1 MRTLPLATESPLV
14 RATSAEQMRVGLAP
28 GLEQLARER
37 FTGGMIARQF
47 EMGAA
52 TSAAI
57 SDEERE
63 TFREAERGRRS
74 RQAELE
80 RELVY
85 ETDQIRIGQLN
96 SELDALLGETQA
108 QRDEIFRS
116 AVDDG
121 RLLEPET
128 VQERYGIEADRL
140 MSPREAEL
148 IVQGRREQEIRN
160 AIVDAGPRGLVP
172 GALRFGT
179 SVLTAATDPVELAS
193 MFIPVVGPARSAA
206 MVARFGRVGGRT
218 AIGATEGAVGSLLTE
233 PLYYGLSQAQQL
245 DYSMEDALFNVGA
258 GLFLGGGIG
267 TVAGIFSRRDLNYG
281 DIAEATRFDNQVIS
295 GDAVELPA
303 PPVGVRAA
311 EPVEPVQPI
320 EPEVAP
326 ALRFFGPDPDRE
338 QLPNTRDRGVR
349 FHGARSSIAQI
360 DPDYI
365 SPGDANIYGNGFY
378 TSDAVSITE
387 GYSRSRGSTEGV
399 VYRIDEVGEVNPF
412 NMEQPVPQFLIDQI
426 REDEDLLNEALGE
439 GPANL
444 REFFDNVRELSPQY
458 GLPRYEVQEIFD
470 GIHDIFRQNGFNAL
484 DHIGGLG
491 TGRAPHNV
499 RIYLNAAD
507 QVRLSAVDPNNPLPD
522 LLPPAGQERAI
533 AQDAAARQRF
543 REETYGFMGGRQSF
557 ELAVRM
563 MANDA
568 SVNVELTMPRAVPRP
583 QTLSEFVRERGGI
596 NSTDPAVRAQLDEL
610 QAAGIDPEEIT
621 RIAQEGGVVAP
632 VGANTLQEMATLAQQ
647 RGFIDAADGVAL
659 VGALRQEA
667 GGSFVFRR
675 QDKRKAG
682 QWRKYHQ
689 AENDIQAELMRRED
703 IRSELDAIGYR
714 DATED
719 EIGLLSSEMAR
730 GRTLDEAA
738 KVIGIQAEG
747 LRAAALAKYME
758 SPEADR
764 VANPQSSAR
773 VDQTPDDFDIDAA
786 MVREEEILRQM
797 EVDGTLTAEQRAT
810 LDAVRAIDT
819 RTDAYIEAVQAAA
832 ICVTRT

>member
-1 MRTLPLATESPLV
+1 MRTRQLATESPLV

-28 GLEQLARER
+28 GLRQLAGER
-37 FTGGMIARQF
+37 FTGGMAARQF

-74 RQAELE
+74 RLAQLE
-80 RELVY
+80 RDLVY
-85 ETDQIRIGQLN
+85 ETDQVRIGQLN
-96 SELDALLGETQA
+96 SELDALLGETQT

-128 VQERYGIEADRL
+128 IQERYGIEADRL

-172 GALRFGT
+172 GAVRFGT

-218 AIGATEGAVGSLLTE
+218 AVGATEGAVGSLLTE

-267 TVAGIFSRRDLNYG
+267 TVAGIFSRRNLNYG

-303 PPVGVRAA
+303 QPAA
-311 EPVEPVQPI
+311 ARVE
-320 EPEVAP
+320 
-326 ALRFFGPDPDRE
+326 
-338 QLPNTRDRGVR
+338 
-349 FHGARSSIAQI
+349 GA
-360 DPDYI
+360 
-365 SPGDANIYGNGFY
+365 
-378 TSDAVSITE
+378 DAVTSE
-387 GYSRSRGSTEGV
+387 
-399 VYRIDEVGEVNPF
+399 
-412 NMEQPVPQFLIDQI
+412 
-426 REDEDLLNEALGE
+426 
-439 GPANL
+439 
-444 REFFDNVRELSPQY
+444 
-458 GLPRYEVQEIFD
+458 
-470 GIHDIFRQNGFNAL
+470 
-484 DHIGGLG
+484 
-491 TGRAPHNV
+491 
-499 RIYLNAAD
+499 
-507 QVRLSAVDPNNPLPD
+507 
-522 LLPPAGQERAI
+522 
-533 AQDAAARQRF
+533 AAARQRF

-557 ELAVRM
+557 ELSVRM

-568 SVNVELTMPRAVPRP
+568 SVNVELTMPRTVPRP

-610 QAAGIDPEEIT
+610 RASGIDPEEIT

-632 VGANTLQEMATLAQQ
+632 VGSNTLQEMATLAQQ

-659 VGALRQEA
+659 VGALRQEV

-675 QDKRKAG
+675 QDQRKAG

-689 AENDIQAELMRRED
+689 AENDIQAELLRREG

-738 KVIGIQAEG
+738 KTIGIQAEG
-747 LRAAALAKYME
+747 LRAAALARRME
-758 SPEADR
+758 DPTNDPLADFDASMRADR
-764 VANPQSSAR
+764 
-773 VDQTPDDFDIDAA
+773 TPEDFDFDEA
-786 MVREEEILRQM
+786 MVREEEVLRQM

-810 LDAVRAIDT
+810 VAEIRAIDE
-819 RTDAYIEAVQAAA
+819 RADAYIEAVQAAA
-832 ICVTRT
+832 VCVTRT

>member
-1 MRTLPLATESPLV
+1 MRTRQLATESPLV

-28 GLEQLARER
+28 GLRQLAEER
-37 FTGGMIARQF
+37 FTGGMAARQF

-74 RQAELE
+74 RLAQLE
-80 RELVY
+80 RDLVY
-85 ETDQIRIGQLN
+85 ETDQVRIGQLN
-96 SELDALLGETQA
+96 SELDALLGETEA

-121 RLLEPET
+121 RLLEPEA

-179 SVLTAATDPVELAS
+179 SVARAAVDPVEFAS

-206 MVARFGRVGGRT
+206 MVARFGRVGGRA

-245 DYSMEDALFNVGA
+245 DYSMEDALFNIGA

-303 PPVGVRAA
+303 PPAAARAEGV
-311 EPVEPVQPI
+311 
-320 EPEVAP
+320 
-326 ALRFFGPDPDRE
+326 
-338 QLPNTRDRGVR
+338 
-349 FHGARSSIAQI
+349 
-360 DPDYI
+360 
-365 SPGDANIYGNGFY
+365 
-378 TSDAVSITE
+378 DAVTSE
-387 GYSRSRGSTEGV
+387 
-399 VYRIDEVGEVNPF
+399 
-412 NMEQPVPQFLIDQI
+412 
-426 REDEDLLNEALGE
+426 
-439 GPANL
+439 
-444 REFFDNVRELSPQY
+444 
-458 GLPRYEVQEIFD
+458 
-470 GIHDIFRQNGFNAL
+470 
-484 DHIGGLG
+484 
-491 TGRAPHNV
+491 
-499 RIYLNAAD
+499 
-507 QVRLSAVDPNNPLPD
+507 
-522 LLPPAGQERAI
+522 
-533 AQDAAARQRF
+533 AAARQRF

-568 SVNVELTMPRAVPRP
+568 SVNVELTMPRTVPRP

-610 QAAGIDPEEIT
+610 RASGIDPEEIT

-632 VGANTLQEMATLAQQ
+632 VGSNSLQEMATLAQQ

-675 QDKRKAG
+675 QDQRKAG

-689 AENDIQAELMRRED
+689 AENDIQAELLRRED

-738 KVIGIQAEG
+738 KTIGIQAEG
-747 LRAAALAKYME
+747 LRAAELARYME

-764 VANPQSSAR
+764 LADPEASAR
-773 VDQTPDDFDIDAA
+773 FEQTPEDFDVDADIA
-786 MVREEEILRQM
+786 VKEEILRQM
-797 EVDGTLTAEQRAT
+797 EVDGTLTADQRAT
-810 LDAVRAIDT
+810 LDAVRAMDT
-819 RTDAYIEAVQAAA
+819 RTDAYMEAVQAAA

>member
-14 RATSAEQMRVGLAP
+14 RATSAEQLRVGLAP

-63 TFREAERGRRS
+63 TFREAERARRS

-303 PPVGVRAA
+303 PAAARAEGVD
-311 EPVEPVQPI
+311 
-320 EPEVAP
+320 EVA
-326 ALRFFGPDPDRE
+326 
-338 QLPNTRDRGVR
+338 T
-349 FHGARSSIAQI
+349 
-360 DPDYI
+360 
-365 SPGDANIYGNGFY
+365 
-378 TSDAVSITE
+378 
-387 GYSRSRGSTEGV
+387 
-399 VYRIDEVGEVNPF
+399 
-412 NMEQPVPQFLIDQI
+412 
-426 REDEDLLNEALGE
+426 
-439 GPANL
+439 
-444 REFFDNVRELSPQY
+444 
-458 GLPRYEVQEIFD
+458 
-470 GIHDIFRQNGFNAL
+470 
-484 DHIGGLG
+484 
-491 TGRAPHNV
+491 
-499 RIYLNAAD
+499 
-507 QVRLSAVDPNNPLPD
+507 
-522 LLPPAGQERAI
+522 
-533 AQDAAARQRF
+533 DAAARQRF

-689 AENDIQAELMRRED
+689 AENDIQAELLRRED

-747 LRAAALAKYME
+747 LRAAAIGKIHGKPRGDPLADFDASMR
-758 SPEADR
+758 ADR
-764 VANPQSSAR
+764 
-773 VDQTPDDFDIDAA
+773 TPEDFDFDEA
-786 MVREEEILRQM
+786 MVREEEVLRQM
-797 EVDGTLTAEQRAT
+797 EVDGTLTAEQRAV
-810 LDAVRAIDT
+810 LDEIRAIDERADT
-819 RTDAYIEAVQAAA
+819 YIQAVQAAA
-832 ICVTRT
+832 VCVTRT

>member
-1 MRTLPLATESPLV
+1 MRTRQLATESPLV

-28 GLEQLARER
+28 GLRQLAGER
-37 FTGGMIARQF
+37 FTGGMLERQF

-63 TFREAERGRRS
+63 TFREAERARRS

-303 PPVGVRAA
+303 PAAARAEGVD
-311 EPVEPVQPI
+311 
-320 EPEVAP
+320 EVA
-326 ALRFFGPDPDRE
+326 
-338 QLPNTRDRGVR
+338 T
-349 FHGARSSIAQI
+349 
-360 DPDYI
+360 
-365 SPGDANIYGNGFY
+365 
-378 TSDAVSITE
+378 
-387 GYSRSRGSTEGV
+387 
-399 VYRIDEVGEVNPF
+399 
-412 NMEQPVPQFLIDQI
+412 
-426 REDEDLLNEALGE
+426 
-439 GPANL
+439 
-444 REFFDNVRELSPQY
+444 
-458 GLPRYEVQEIFD
+458 
-470 GIHDIFRQNGFNAL
+470 
-484 DHIGGLG
+484 
-491 TGRAPHNV
+491 
-499 RIYLNAAD
+499 
-507 QVRLSAVDPNNPLPD
+507 
-522 LLPPAGQERAI
+522 
-533 AQDAAARQRF
+533 DAAARQRF

-689 AENDIQAELMRRED
+689 AENDIQAELLRRED

-764 VANPQSSAR
+764 LADPEASAR
-773 VDQTPDDFDIDAA
+773 VDEVPDEFDFNAA
-786 MVREEEILRQM
+786 IIREEEILRQM
-797 EVDGTLTAEQRAT
+797 EVDGTLTAEQRT
-810 LDAVRAIDT
+810 LLQAARAIDAQA
-819 RTDAYIEAVQAAA
+819 DAYIEAVQAAA
-832 ICVTRT
+832 ICVMRT

>member
-28 GLEQLARER
+28 GLRQLAEER

-74 RQAELE
+74 RLAQLE
-80 RELVY
+80 RDLVY
-85 ETDQIRIGQLN
+85 ETDQVRIGQLN
-96 SELDALLGETQA
+96 SELDALLGEAEA

-121 RLLEPET
+121 RLLEPEA

-206 MVARFGRVGGRT
+206 MVARFGRVGGRA

-245 DYSMEDALFNVGA
+245 DYSMEDALFNIGA

-303 PPVGVRAA
+303 PPAAARAEGV
-311 EPVEPVQPI
+311 
-320 EPEVAP
+320 
-326 ALRFFGPDPDRE
+326 
-338 QLPNTRDRGVR
+338 
-349 FHGARSSIAQI
+349 
-360 DPDYI
+360 
-365 SPGDANIYGNGFY
+365 
-378 TSDAVSITE
+378 DAVTSE
-387 GYSRSRGSTEGV
+387 
-399 VYRIDEVGEVNPF
+399 
-412 NMEQPVPQFLIDQI
+412 
-426 REDEDLLNEALGE
+426 
-439 GPANL
+439 
-444 REFFDNVRELSPQY
+444 
-458 GLPRYEVQEIFD
+458 
-470 GIHDIFRQNGFNAL
+470 
-484 DHIGGLG
+484 
-491 TGRAPHNV
+491 
-499 RIYLNAAD
+499 
-507 QVRLSAVDPNNPLPD
+507 
-522 LLPPAGQERAI
+522 
-533 AQDAAARQRF
+533 AAARQRF

-568 SVNVELTMPRAVPRP
+568 SVNVELTMPRTVPRP

-610 QAAGIDPEEIT
+610 RASGIDPEEIT

-632 VGANTLQEMATLAQQ
+632 VGSNSLQEMATLAQQ

-675 QDKRKAG
+675 QDQRKAG

-689 AENDIQAELMRRED
+689 AENDIQAELLRRED

-738 KVIGIQAEG
+738 KTIGIQAEG
-747 LRAAALAKYME
+747 LRAAELARYME

-764 VANPQSSAR
+764 LADPEASAR
-773 VDQTPDDFDIDAA
+773 VDEVPDEFDFNAA
-786 MVREEEILRQM
+786 IVREEEILRQM
-797 EVDGTLTAEQRAT
+797 EVDGTLTAEQRT
-810 LDAVRAIDT
+810 LLQAARAIDAQA
-819 RTDAYIEAVQAAA
+819 DAYIEAVQAAA
-832 ICVTRT
+832 ICVMRT

>member
-1 MRTLPLATESPLV
+1 MRTRQLATESPLI

-28 GLEQLARER
+28 GLRQLAGER
-37 FTGGMIARQF
+37 FTGGMAARQF

-74 RQAELE
+74 RLAQLE
-80 RELVY
+80 RDLVY
-85 ETDQIRIGQLN
+85 ETDQVRIGQLN
-96 SELDALLGETQA
+96 SELDALLGETEA

-121 RLLEPET
+121 RLLEPEA

-140 MSPREAEL
+140 MSPREADL
-148 IVQGRREQEIRN
+148 IVQGRREQEIRD
-160 AIVDAGPRGLVP
+160 AIVSAGPRGLIP

-206 MVARFGRVGGRT
+206 MVARFGRVGGRA

-233 PLYYGLSQAQQL
+233 PFYFGLSQAQQL

-295 GDAVELPA
+295 GDAVKLSPPPA
-303 PPVGVRAA
+303 AA
-311 EPVEPVQPI
+311 RVE
-320 EPEVAP
+320 
-326 ALRFFGPDPDRE
+326 
-338 QLPNTRDRGVR
+338 
-349 FHGARSSIAQI
+349 GA
-360 DPDYI
+360 
-365 SPGDANIYGNGFY
+365 
-378 TSDAVSITE
+378 DAVTSE
-387 GYSRSRGSTEGV
+387 
-399 VYRIDEVGEVNPF
+399 
-412 NMEQPVPQFLIDQI
+412 
-426 REDEDLLNEALGE
+426 
-439 GPANL
+439 
-444 REFFDNVRELSPQY
+444 
-458 GLPRYEVQEIFD
+458 
-470 GIHDIFRQNGFNAL
+470 
-484 DHIGGLG
+484 
-491 TGRAPHNV
+491 
-499 RIYLNAAD
+499 
-507 QVRLSAVDPNNPLPD
+507 
-522 LLPPAGQERAI
+522 
-533 AQDAAARQRF
+533 AAARQQF

-568 SVNVELTMPRAVPRP
+568 SVNVELTMPRTVPRP

-596 NSTDPAVRAQLDEL
+596 NSADPAVRAQLDEL
-610 QAAGIDPEEIT
+610 RASGIDPEEIT

-632 VGANTLQEMATLAQQ
+632 IGSNSLQEMATLAQQ

-675 QDKRKAG
+675 QDQRKAG
-682 QWRKYHQ
+682 QWRNYHQ
-689 AENDIQAELMRRED
+689 AENDIQAELLRRES

-738 KVIGIQAEG
+738 KTIGIQAEG
-747 LRAAALAKYME
+747 LRAAELARYME

-764 VANPQSSAR
+764 LADPKASAR
-773 VDQTPDDFDIDAA
+773 FEQTPEDFDVDADIA
-786 MVREEEILRQM
+786 VKEEILRQM
-797 EVDGTLTAEQRAT
+797 EVDGTLTADQRAT
-810 LDAVRAIDT
+810 LDAVRAMDT
-819 RTDAYIEAVQAAA
+819 RTDAYMEAVQAAA

>member
-1 MRTLPLATESPLV
+1 MRTRQLATESPLV

-28 GLEQLARER
+28 GLRQLAGER
-37 FTGGMIARQF
+37 FTGGMLERQF

-63 TFREAERGRRS
+63 TFREAERARRS

-121 RLLEPET
+121 RLLEPEA

-193 MFIPVVGPARSAA
+193 MFIPVGGAA
-206 MVARFGRVGGRT
+206 FRAASIARFGRVGGRA

-303 PPVGVRAA
+303 PPAAARAEGVD
-311 EPVEPVQPI
+311 
-320 EPEVAP
+320 EVA
-326 ALRFFGPDPDRE
+326 
-338 QLPNTRDRGVR
+338 T
-349 FHGARSSIAQI
+349 
-360 DPDYI
+360 
-365 SPGDANIYGNGFY
+365 
-378 TSDAVSITE
+378 
-387 GYSRSRGSTEGV
+387 
-399 VYRIDEVGEVNPF
+399 
-412 NMEQPVPQFLIDQI
+412 
-426 REDEDLLNEALGE
+426 
-439 GPANL
+439 
-444 REFFDNVRELSPQY
+444 
-458 GLPRYEVQEIFD
+458 
-470 GIHDIFRQNGFNAL
+470 
-484 DHIGGLG
+484 
-491 TGRAPHNV
+491 
-499 RIYLNAAD
+499 
-507 QVRLSAVDPNNPLPD
+507 
-522 LLPPAGQERAI
+522 
-533 AQDAAARQRF
+533 DAAARQRF

-675 QDKRKAG
+675 QDKRKAN

-689 AENDIQAELMRRED
+689 AENDIQAELLRRED

-747 LRAAALAKYME
+747 LRAAAIARRMQDPANDPLADFDASMR
-758 SPEADR
+758 ADR
-764 VANPQSSAR
+764 
-773 VDQTPDDFDIDAA
+773 TPEDFDFDEA
-786 MVREEEILRQM
+786 MVREEEVLRQM
-797 EVDGTLTAEQRAT
+797 EVDGTLTAEQRAV
-810 LDAVRAIDT
+810 LDEIRTIDERADT
-819 RTDAYIEAVQAAA
+819 YIQAVQAAA
-832 ICVTRT
+832 VCVTRT

>member
-1 MRTLPLATESPLV
+1 MRTRQLETESPLV
-14 RATSAEQMRVGLAP
+14 RATSAEQMRVGLGP
-28 GLEQLARER
+28 GLRQLAGER
-37 FTGGMIARQF
+37 FTGGMAARQF

-74 RQAELE
+74 RLAQLE

-96 SELDALLGETQA
+96 SELDALLGETEA

-116 AVDDG
+116 AVEDG
-121 RLLEPET
+121 RLLEPEA

-193 MFIPVVGPARSAA
+193 MFIPVGGAAFRAASIARL
-206 MVARFGRVGGRT
+206 GRIGGRA

-245 DYSMEDALFNVGA
+245 DYSMEDALFNIGA

-267 TVAGIFSRRDLNYG
+267 TVAGIFSRRDLNYS

-295 GDAVELPA
+295 GDAVELPS
-303 PPVGVRAA
+303 PAA
-311 EPVEPVQPI
+311 ARVE
-320 EPEVAP
+320 
-326 ALRFFGPDPDRE
+326 
-338 QLPNTRDRGVR
+338 
-349 FHGARSSIAQI
+349 GAEAV
-360 DPDYI
+360 
-365 SPGDANIYGNGFY
+365 
-378 TSDAVSITE
+378 TSE
-387 GYSRSRGSTEGV
+387 
-399 VYRIDEVGEVNPF
+399 
-412 NMEQPVPQFLIDQI
+412 
-426 REDEDLLNEALGE
+426 
-439 GPANL
+439 
-444 REFFDNVRELSPQY
+444 
-458 GLPRYEVQEIFD
+458 
-470 GIHDIFRQNGFNAL
+470 
-484 DHIGGLG
+484 
-491 TGRAPHNV
+491 
-499 RIYLNAAD
+499 
-507 QVRLSAVDPNNPLPD
+507 
-522 LLPPAGQERAI
+522 
-533 AQDAAARQRF
+533 AAARQRF

-568 SVNVELTMPRAVPRP
+568 SVNVELTMPRTVPRP

-610 QAAGIDPEEIT
+610 RASGIDPEEIT

-632 VGANTLQEMATLAQQ
+632 VGSNTLQEMATLAQQ

-675 QDKRKAG
+675 QDQRKAG

-689 AENDIQAELMRRED
+689 AENDIQAELLRREG

-738 KVIGIQAEG
+738 KTIGIQAEG
-747 LRAAALAKYME
+747 LRAAVLSRRMQNPDNDPLA
-758 SPEADR
+758 
-764 VANPQSSAR
+764 
-773 VDQTPDDFDIDAA
+773 DFDASMRANRAPEDFDFDAA
-786 MVREEEILRQM
+786 MVREEEVLRQM
-797 EVDGTLTAEQRAT
+797 EVDGTLTAEQRA
-810 LDAVRAIDT
+810 AVAEIRAIDE
-819 RTDAYIEAVQAAA
+819 RADAYIEAVQAAA
-832 ICVTRT
+832 VCVTRT